1 LLKSARR
8 DVEFLAQ
15 FANQVSLATENW
27 LAHRAIA
34 DLQNKLA
41 QGSVADE
48 DELIEAT
55 NFNGIIGK
63 SSAIRKVLK
72 QIETV
77 APTNSNVLTIGE
89 TGTGKELVA
98 RAIHHPSARRSNAF
112 VRVNCP
118 AIPTGLLESETLR
131 S

>member
-1 LLKSARR
+1 MLKSARR

-15 FANQVSLATENW
+15 FANQVSLAIENW

-55 NFNGIIGK
+55 NFNEFIGK
-63 SSAIRKVLK
+63 
-72 QIETV
+72 
-77 APTNSNVLTIGE
+77 APRFA
-89 TGTGKELVA
+89 K
-98 RAIHHPSARRSNAF
+98 
-112 VRVNCP
+112 C
-118 AIPTGLLESETLR
+118 
-131 S
+131 